1 MSAFDFSIKVYYSKW
16 VVSQIAL
23 IRHSKLQVHQGI
35 DLDWLMILQ
44 SCQPLFVRKTGS
56 VMSQESI
63 SSFLP
68 PYILLKFR
76 PSLPLAHKKAFS
88 PPSPPTSHT
97 HTHTHTD
104 THTALLFTLTFKSNH
119 LLPWWFNGRECA
131 CQCSRHE
138 LDPWVRKIPWRRKW
152 QPTPVYLPGKSLG
165 KRRLAGYCPWGH
177 KRVRHDLVIK
187 QQTTIFLA
195 LSLLPS
201 SHQGPHHITKLISQT
216 HPMVTMS

>member
-1 MSAFDFSIKVYYSKW
+1 
-16 VVSQIAL
+16 
-23 IRHSKLQVHQGI
+23 
-35 DLDWLMILQ
+35 
-44 SCQPLFVRKTGS
+44 
-56 VMSQESI
+56 MSQESI

-88 PPSPPTSHT
+88 PPSPPTLHT
-97 HTHTHTD
+97 HTHTHTH
-104 THTALLFTLTFKSNH
+104 THRALLFTLTFKSNH

-131 CQCSRHE
+131 CQCSRHG

>member
-1 MSAFDFSIKVYYSKW
+1 
-16 VVSQIAL
+16 
-23 IRHSKLQVHQGI
+23 
-35 DLDWLMILQ
+35 
-44 SCQPLFVRKTGS
+44 
-56 VMSQESI
+56 MSQESI

-88 PPSPPTSHT
+88 PPSPPTLHT
-97 HTHTHTD
+97 HTHTHTH
-104 THTALLFTLTFKSNH
+104 THRALLFTLTFKSNH

-131 CQCSRHE
+131 CQCSRHG

-216 HPMVTMS
+216 HPMVTMSWIDLVCISCHSFLPELVCIPCHSFLPECP